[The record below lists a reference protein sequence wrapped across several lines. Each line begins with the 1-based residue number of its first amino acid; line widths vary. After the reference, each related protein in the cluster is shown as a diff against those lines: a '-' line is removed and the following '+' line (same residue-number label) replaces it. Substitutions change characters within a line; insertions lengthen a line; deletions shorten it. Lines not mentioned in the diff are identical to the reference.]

1 MPDPL
6 DDFSAWYER
15 EHPRVT
21 RALWVIARDVELAA
35 DAAAQ
40 AFGAA
45 YERWE
50 QVSRMESPGGWVQ
63 RVAINAV
70 RRRLRRQALEARL
83 MRRELPRPV
92 EPEETDID
100 LWRAVAALPTRQRE
114 AVALRY
120 VADLREA
127 EVAAAMGVSV
137 GAASASL
144 AAARSRLAELL
155 TEAEEP
161 TRT

>member
-1 MPDPL
+1 
-6 DDFSAWYER
+6 
-15 EHPRVT
+15 
-21 RALWVIARDVELAA
+21 
-35 DAAAQ
+35 
-40 AFGAA
+40 
-45 YERWE
+45 
-50 QVSRMESPGGWVQ
+50 
-63 RVAINAV
+63 
-70 RRRLRRQALEARL
+70 

-144 AAARSRLAELL
+144 AAARSRLAESL